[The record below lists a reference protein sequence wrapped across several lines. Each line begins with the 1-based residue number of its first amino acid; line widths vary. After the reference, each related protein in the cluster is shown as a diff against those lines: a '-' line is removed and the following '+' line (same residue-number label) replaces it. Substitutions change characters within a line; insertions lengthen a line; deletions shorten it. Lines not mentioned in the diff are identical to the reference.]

1 MNHESLIRDAVFQ
14 LNLLLWMAKEQPHE
28 AFVVRPVYHA
38 LGFRLIYIEHPFK
51 FPQESLN
58 AIDASTLAIS
68 REPEPEVI
76 LGREA
81 DRHALY
87 FEAKADSFSPDS
99 DNSKQARGHLLATGP
114 AFAEV
119 MAPLSSCLL
128 CYLVPEG
135 KRDLMHD
142 CLDELAQQ
150 LSDAGLEPGPHSTHG
165 LSVVDRELRYSWDE
179 AFKKHVAVDGDGA
192 VVMHDLEEDTDPNPL
207 LLVYS
212 VEDYPDRERQDLLRQ
227 SLIDQVHALLLS
239 ELHRLAP
246 GAAYERSA
254 DSLLVEMTDG
264 VFHYLGRHRQKEMQK
279 LVRTSILRRIHD
291 YCQDRFEDTVTLTGG
306 VLRISFPDQDGKTSF
321 LDWFED
327 AKRTAFSVKKPP
339 QKSLPLF
346 PDLDDD

>member
-1 MNHESLIRDAVFQ
+1 MNHESLIRDPLVQ

-28 AFVVRPVYHA
+28 AFVVRPLYHE

-51 FPQESLN
+51 FPQETLN
-58 AIDASTLAIS
+58 AIDASKLAIS

-76 LGREA
+76 LGRIA

-99 DNSKQARGHLLATGP
+99 DNSKQARGHLLATGS

-135 KRDLMHD
+135 NRVLMHD
-142 CLDELAQQ
+142 CLDTLSQQ
-150 LSDAGLEPGPHSTHG
+150 LSDEGFEPGLHSTHG

-179 AFKKHVAVDGDGA
+179 AFKGHLAVDDDGA
-192 VVMHDLEEDTDPNPL
+192 TVMRDLDVDTDPTPL

-212 VEDYPDRERQDLLRQ
+212 VEDYPDKERQDLLRQ

-239 ELHRLAP
+239 ELHRLVP
-246 GAAYERSA
+246 GAAYECNA
-254 DSLLVEMTDG
+254 DSLLHEMTDG
-264 VFHYLGRHRQKEMQK
+264 IFDFLGRRRQKGMRD
-279 LVRTSILRRIHD
+279 LVRQNVLRRIQE
-291 YCQDRFEDTVTLTGG
+291 YCRNRFEDIITLTGG
-306 VLRISFPDQDGKTSF
+306 VLRITFPNQDRKASF

-327 AKRTAFSVKKPP
+327 AKRTAFAAKKPR
-339 QKSLPLF
+339 QESLPLF
-346 PDLDDD
+346 PDLDED

>member
-1 MNHESLIRDAVFQ
+1 MNHDSLIRDPLVQ
-14 LNLLLWMAKEQPHE
+14 LNLLLWMAKEQPHD
-28 AFVVRPVYHA
+28 AFVVRPVYHE

-51 FPQESLN
+51 FPQESMS
-58 AIDASTLAIS
+58 AIDASRLAIS

-76 LGREA
+76 LGRAA

-135 KRDLMHD
+135 NRDLMHA
-142 CLDELAQQ
+142 CLDTLSQQ
-150 LSDAGLEPGPHSTHG
+150 LSDEGFEAGLHSTHG

-179 AFKKHVAVDGDGA
+179 AFKRHVAVDEDGA
-192 VVMHDLEEDTDPNPL
+192 TVMRDLDADTDPTPL

-212 VEDYPDRERQDLLRQ
+212 VEDYPDKERQDLLRQ
-227 SLIDQVHALLLS
+227 CLIDQVHALLLS
-239 ELHRLAP
+239 ERHRLAP
-246 GAAYERSA
+246 PAAYECSA
-254 DSLLVEMTDG
+254 ESLLVEMTDG
-264 VFHYLGRHRQKEMQK
+264 VFGFLGRRRQKGMRD
-279 LVRTSILRRIHD
+279 LVRHSVLRRIQE
-291 YCQDRFEDTVTLTGG
+291 YSQDRFEDVVTFTGR
-306 VLRISFPDQDGKTSF
+306 VLRISFPNQDRKTRF

-327 AKRTAFSVKKPP
+327 AKRTAFEAKKPP

-346 PDLDDD
+346 PDMDDD